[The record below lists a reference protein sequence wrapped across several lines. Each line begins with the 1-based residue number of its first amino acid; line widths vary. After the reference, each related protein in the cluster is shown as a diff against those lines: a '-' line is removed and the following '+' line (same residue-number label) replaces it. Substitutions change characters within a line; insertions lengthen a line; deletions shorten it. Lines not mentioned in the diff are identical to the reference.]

1 MAQHVVG
8 LIELLGPASLQ
19 ELPFMPMLLG
29 SEKES
34 VLCLFAPKARR
45 SSQLV
50 RLPSAVTR

>member
-45 SSQLV
+45 SSQFV
-50 RLPSAVTR
+50 RLPRAVTR